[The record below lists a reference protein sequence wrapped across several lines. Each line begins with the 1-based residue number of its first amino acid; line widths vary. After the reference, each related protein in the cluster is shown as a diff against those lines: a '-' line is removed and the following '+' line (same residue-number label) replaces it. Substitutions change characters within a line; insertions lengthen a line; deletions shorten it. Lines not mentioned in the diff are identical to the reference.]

1 MQEMVT
7 ISIVTYNSRYIF
19 NVLDQLKAEL
29 GTDSIYD
36 IHIYDNHS
44 ETAYLEKL
52 TTYEPFIT
60 IHRAEENQGFGH
72 GHNQVLFNASTK
84 YAIIFNPDVLV
95 TKDVLDR
102 LLNRIKIDKNIAVV
116 SPKVLN
122 EDGTTQYLVRQKLDV
137 FDYMLRF
144 IPFQFVKK
152 IFDKR
157 LSIYECRDLSDT
169 ETTDIKM
176 GSGCFML
183 IDRENSLKLVGS
195 MNVSSCTLK
204 TTIYVYVLA
213 KQAIGF
219 SIRLLKRLFTCM
231 KRAPIKVENC
241 LKSLCNQWENFLT
254 NGAGGSF
261 NESKIRG
268 SHRLISNENG

>member
-19 NVLDQLKAEL
+19 NVLNQLKAEL

-102 LLNRIKIDKNIAVV
+102 LLDRIKIDKNIAVV

-183 IDRENSLKLVGS
+183 IDREKFVEIGGFDERFFMYFEDNDLCLRFGKAGYRILYTPFEPVVHMYEKGAHKSRKLFKIFMQS
-195 MNVSSCTLK
+195 MGK
-204 TTIYVYVLA
+204 
-213 KQAIGF
+213 F
-219 SIRLLKRLFTCM
+219 
-231 KRAPIKVENC
+231 
-241 LKSLCNQWENFLT
+241 
-254 NGAGGSF
+254 F
-261 NESKIRG
+261 NKWGWRFF
-268 SHRLISNENG
+268 

>member
-19 NVLDQLKAEL
+19 NVLNQLKAEL
-29 GTDSIYD
+29 GTDSVYD

-102 LLNRIKIDKNIAVV
+102 LLDRIKIDKNIAVV

-157 LSIYECRDLSDT
+157 LR
-169 ETTDIKM
+169 
-176 GSGCFML
+176 F
-183 IDRENSLKLVGS
+183 
-195 MNVSSCTLK
+195 
-204 TTIYVYVLA
+204 YVD
-213 KQAIGF
+213 
-219 SIRLLKRLFTCM
+219 
-231 KRAPIKVENC
+231 
-241 LKSLCNQWENFLT
+241 
-254 NGAGGSF
+254 
-261 NESKIRG
+261 
-268 SHRLISNENG
+268 

>member
-44 ETAYLEKL
+44 ETAYLEK
-52 TTYEPFIT
+52 
-60 IHRAEENQGFGH
+60 QGFGH

-102 LLNRIKIDKNIAVV
+102 LLDRIKIDKNIAVV

-183 IDRENSLKLVGS
+183 IDREKFVEIGGFDERFFMYFEDNDLCLRFGKAGYRILYTPFETVVHMYEKGAHKSRKMFKIFMQS
-195 MNVSSCTLK
+195 MGK
-204 TTIYVYVLA
+204 
-213 KQAIGF
+213 F
-219 SIRLLKRLFTCM
+219 
-231 KRAPIKVENC
+231 
-241 LKSLCNQWENFLT
+241 
-254 NGAGGSF
+254 F
-261 NESKIRG
+261 NKWGWRFF
-268 SHRLISNENG
+268 

>member
-36 IHIYDNHS
+36 IHIYDN
-44 ETAYLEKL
+44 
-52 TTYEPFIT
+52 EPFIT

-102 LLNRIKIDKNIAVV
+102 LLDRIKIDKNIAVV

-144 IPFQFVKK
+144 IPFQFIKK

-183 IDRENSLKLVGS
+183 IDREKFVEIGGFDERFFMYFEDNDLCLRFGKAGYRILYTPFETVVHMYEKGAHKSRKLFKIFMQS
-195 MNVSSCTLK
+195 MGK
-204 TTIYVYVLA
+204 
-213 KQAIGF
+213 F
-219 SIRLLKRLFTCM
+219 
-231 KRAPIKVENC
+231 
-241 LKSLCNQWENFLT
+241 
-254 NGAGGSF
+254 F
-261 NESKIRG
+261 NKWGWRFF
-268 SHRLISNENG
+268 